1 MRIMLAR
8 KARVG
13 PNTQDRAEQSIG
25 DLFEE
30 DETMQR
36 ETLGDTRRSP
46 FAKKYSIVLAVS
58 PSVETHISIVLALE
72 RRDGPNTQD
81 QAGRLMAETGHH
93 LEDMI
98 PPGCFEPCS

>member
-13 PNTQDRAEQSIG
+13 PNTQDRAEQTIG
-25 DLFEE
+25 HLFEE
-30 DETMQR
+30 DETVQR

-46 FAKKYSIVLAVS
+46 LAEKY
-58 PSVETHISIVLALE
+58 SIVLALE
-72 RRDGPNTQD
+72 RRDGPTTQD
-81 QAGRLMAETGHH
+81 QAGRLMTETGHH
-93 LEDMI
+93 FEDMI